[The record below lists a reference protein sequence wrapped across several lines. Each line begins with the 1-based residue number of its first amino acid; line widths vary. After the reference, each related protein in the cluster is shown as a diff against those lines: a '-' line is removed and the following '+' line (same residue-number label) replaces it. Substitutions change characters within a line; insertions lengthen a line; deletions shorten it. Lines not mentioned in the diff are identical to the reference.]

1 MIPEAGS
8 TFALDQHI
16 APIPGCTTS
25 EIAWR
30 HDGMLL
36 AYFALAAETDISA
49 ESYPGSKIIWA
60 ESGQLQIF
68 DDTGGAWNLEPGDT
82 FVTPIDTPVGMR
94 AHTDCVY
101 AELTLKEG
109 TSMNNLLKTGEVLKL
124 ADLLPY
130 QDGKIINTDLVN
142 NDHVKL
148 ALMSFGAGTGLSEH
162 AAPGQ
167 ALVFALDGAGIIGY
181 EGEEHRVVAGQN
193 FAFAKGGRHYVK
205 ADGPFKMALLLMK
218 E

>member
-1 MIPEAGS
+1 MTPEAGRAF
-8 TFALDQHI
+8 TLDQRVS
-16 APIPGCTTS
+16 PLPGCTIS
-25 EIAWR
+25 ETVWQR
-30 HDGMLL
+30 DGLQL
-36 AYFALAAETDISA
+36 AYFALAAGTDISA
-49 ESYPGSKIIWA
+49 ESYPGSKIIGVG
-60 ESGQLQIF
+60 SGQLEIF
-68 DDTGGAWNLEPGDT
+68 DTAGSTWSLDAGDA
-82 FVTPIDTPVGMR
+82 FVTPVDVPVGMR
-94 AHTDCVY
+94 ARTDCIYV
-101 AELTLKEG
+101 ELTLKEELA
-109 TSMNNLLKTGEVLKL
+109 MNDLLKTGEVLKL

-148 ALMSFGAGTGLSEH
+148 ALMSFGAGTGLPEH
-162 AAPGQ
+162 AAPGE

-181 EGEEHRVVAGQN
+181 EGEEHRVTAGQN